1 MLPNISSFYID
12 SLCVEVH
19 CSASE
24 LAYGAAKFVQVYLRS
39 LLQRQAKA
47 TILLATG
54 SSQIEFLDILIKL
67 GDVDWSKIT
76 CFHLDEYLGITPDHP
91 ASFQNYMREKVEK
104 RIPVDKFHYIQG
116 DTKEPFQESDRYS
129 KLLNSQ
135 PIDLCCLGLG
145 ENGHLAFNDP
155 SVANFE
161 DSYDIKLVKLDEI
174 NRQQQVK
181 QGNFPDIEKVPQYA
195 FTVTLPMICRAE
207 KIICLAPE
215 TRKAKVVKEMLQGE
229 ITTKCP
235 ATILRKQPQAS
246 LFLDVDSASL
256 L

>member
-1 MLPNISSFYID
+1 MFSKIKTFTID
-12 SLCVEVH
+12 SLFVEVYP
-19 CSASE
+19 SAYE
-24 LAYGAAKFVQVYLRS
+24 LAEGAAKFAQVYLRS
-39 LLQRQAKA
+39 LLRRQAKA
-47 TILLATG
+47 RILLATG
-54 SSQIEFLDILIKL
+54 SSQIQFLDILIKL

-91 ASFQNYMREKVEK
+91 ASFQHYMREKVEK
-104 RIPVDKFHYIQG
+104 RIPLDKFHYIQG
-116 DTKEPFQESDRYS
+116 DAKEPFQESDRYS
-129 KLLNSQ
+129 KLLKSQ

-161 DSYDIKLVKLDEI
+161 DTYDIKLVKLDDT

-195 FTVTLPMICRAE
+195 FTVTLPMICRAD
-207 KIICLAPE
+207 KIICLVPE

-235 ATILRKQPQAS
+235 ASILRKQPQAS
-246 LFLDVDSASL
+246 LFLDVDSANL

>member
-1 MLPNISSFYID
+1 MLTKIKSFTVD
-12 SLCVEVH
+12 SLSVEVYP
-19 CSASE
+19 SASV
-24 LAYGAAKFVQVYLRS
+24 LAENVAKVVQVYLRS
-39 LLQRQAKA
+39 LLERQGKA
-47 TILLATG
+47 RILLATG
-54 SSQIEFLDILIKL
+54 SSQIEFLNILIGL
-67 GDVDWSKIT
+67 GEIDWSKIT
-76 CFHLDEYLGITPDHP
+76 CFHLDEYLGITADHP
-91 ASFQNYMREKVEK
+91 ASFRGYMREKVER
-104 RIPVDKFHYIQG
+104 RINLEKFHYIEG
-116 DTKEPFQESDRYS
+116 DAEEPFQQSDRYS
-129 KLLNSQ
+129 KLLKSQ

-145 ENGHLAFNDP
+145 ENGHLGFNDP

-161 DSYDIKLVKLDEI
+161 DTYDVKLVKLDDI

-181 QGNFPDIEKVPQYA
+181 QGNFPDIDKVPQYA

-215 TRKAKVVKEMLQGE
+215 TRKAKVVKQMLQGE

-246 LFLDVDSASL
+246 LFLDIDSASL